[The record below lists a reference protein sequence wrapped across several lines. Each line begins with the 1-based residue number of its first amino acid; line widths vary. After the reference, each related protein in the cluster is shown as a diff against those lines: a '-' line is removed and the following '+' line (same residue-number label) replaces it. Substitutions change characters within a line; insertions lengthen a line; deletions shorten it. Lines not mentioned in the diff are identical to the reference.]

1 MFVLRQIFPI
11 LLIFFYKSTIF
22 SVMAVI
28 SRTKINL
35 KKTKPLD
42 RRIVCVF
49 TLEFSRETCF
59 LQLLGFLPVRSELR
73 GWNNQ
78 AIIIYRSKDSKK
90 FRWQAWSRS
99 AITSSQICIW
109 WRWWCRDFRLGVIH
123 KVRQHFFSHFLTPPS
138 PMSSLFLYLSVIT
151 FSIFFYVSPPHKKC
165 FMDSSI

>member
-1 MFVLRQIFPI
+1 MIAGL
-11 LLIFFYKSTIF
+11 
-22 SVMAVI
+22 SVYA
-28 SRTKINL
+28 
-35 KKTKPLD
+35 
-42 RRIVCVF
+42 

-109 WRWWCRDFRLGVIH
+109 WRWWCRDFRLGAIH
-123 KVRQHFFSHFLTPPS
+123 KVRQHFFRNFFDTPS

-151 FSIFFYVSPPHKKC
+151 FSSIFKSHLKSADVFYGRPLNFAAFLTSFGWLQISLSNSRFVPPHLY
-165 FMDSSI
+165 F